1 MRAITLLAAGFV
13 VGVIGSSVGASPI
26 IDGFANVLEYA
37 KVVDDTPGE
46 TAYVGNL
53 DIDTFQFDASNSYY
67 NVALTVMSTPVDKTG
82 GGTSFVRQTE
92 FWTAFYDATGTTP
105 SYYADVL
112 MNASGV
118 LSFMLLQNGGGGW
131 TPVALTPGVDYDV
144 AVADAIE
151 WRIAK
156 AKMPLLA
163 ATPYVIAQLDNRGAA
178 PDDQISTGPI
188 PEPATLAL
196 LALGAVATLAVR
208 RRR

>member
-37 KVVDDTPGE
+37 KVVYDTPGE

-82 GGTSFVRQTE
+82 GVTSFVGQTE

-105 SYYADVL
+105 SYYVDVL
-112 MNASGV
+112 MNASSV

-151 WRIAK
+151 WRIDK
-156 AKMPLLA
+156 AKMSLLA
-163 ATPYVIAQLDNRGAA
+163 ATPYVIAQLDNRGQA